1 VKQAII
7 SLWRAVKD
15 LKAFIVPSILGVLGF
30 GEDGKLVGKVLFPK
44 DPKEIV
50 ERLERINLG
59 EIITEL
65 KTLIDELKGKGYET
79 FVFENAELAQNV
91 HEQFKVTSE
100 VEAQSSIGKAFR
112 ENLEEYAVTLR
123 FLESPSEL
131 SKLIYEVSMELS
143 RRSVRKAAERR
154 DFLVVQAVEALDDL
168 DKTLNLFAGR
178 IREWYGLHFPELTR
192 LINNHEVYVKLV
204 YSLGKRENFSEKNLS
219 KHGLPEGKISQVVR
233 AAQTS
238 MGADLHDVD
247 VEQIQAFCAQF
258 LSLHSARRK
267 IEKYLEDLMEEEAPN
282 ISTLTG
288 PVLGA
293 RLIALAG
300 GLENL
305 AKMPSSTIQVLGAE
319 KALFRSLTTGARPPK
334 HGVLFQHALVH
345 GAKRSLRGKISRAFA
360 GKIAIAARTD
370 AFSGSYVADQ
380 LKRDLL
386 NKIEEIKKKGSKRK
400 PSKKTWK
407 RSRTRRK

>member
-1 VKQAII
+1 M
-7 SLWRAVKD
+7 
-15 LKAFIVPSILGVLGF
+15 KAFIVPSILGILGF
-30 GEDGKLVGKVLFPK
+30 GEDGELVGKALFPK
-44 DPKEIV
+44 DPKEIA
-50 ERLERINLG
+50 ERLGRINLG
-59 EIITEL
+59 EIISEL
-65 KTLIDELKGKGYET
+65 KTLIDELKNKGYER

-91 HEQFKVTSE
+91 REQFKVLSE
-100 VEAQSSIGKAFR
+100 VEAKSSIGEAFR
-112 ENLEEYAVTLR
+112 EKMEEYAVKLG
-123 FLESPSEL
+123 FIKSPSEMPR
-131 SKLIYEVSMELS
+131 LIHEVSMEMS
-143 RRSVRKAAERR
+143 RASVRKAAEKR
-154 DFLVVQAVEALDDL
+154 DFLIVQAVQALDDL

-192 LINNHEVYVKLV
+192 LINNHEVYVRLV
-204 YSLGKRENFSEKNLS
+204 HSLGKRENFSEKNLG
-219 KHGLPEGKISQVVR
+219 KHDLQAEKINQIVR

-238 MGADLHDVD
+238 MGADLYDVD
-247 VEQIQAFCAQF
+247 IEQIQTLCAQF
-258 LSLHSARRK
+258 LGLHNARKK
-267 IEKYLEDLMEEEAPN
+267 IENYLEDIMKEEAPN

-288 PVLGA
+288 PILGA

-345 GAKRSLRGKISRAFA
+345 GSKRSLRGKISRALA

-380 LKRDLL
+380 LKKDLL
-386 NKIEEIKKKGSKRK
+386 KKVEEIKKKGAKQK
-400 PSKKTWK
+400 PSRKTRKKGG
-407 RSRTRRK
+407 TRRKMRKKK

>member
-1 VKQAII
+1 M
-7 SLWRAVKD
+7 
-15 LKAFIVPSILGVLGF
+15 KAFVIPSVIGVLGF
-30 GEDGKLVGKVLFPK
+30 GEDGELIGKALFPK
-44 DPKEIV
+44 DPKEIA
-50 ERLERINLG
+50 EKLERVNSG
-59 EIITEL
+59 EIIEEVKVLIEKL
-65 KTLIDELKGKGYET
+65 KSEGYET
-79 FVFENAELAQNV
+79 FVFEDAEMAQNV
-91 HEQFKVTSE
+91 REQLKVNTE
-100 VEAQSSIGKAFR
+100 VKDRSDVGEALR
-112 ENLEEYAVTLR
+112 ENLGEYAVKVG

-131 SKLIYEVSMELS
+131 PRLIHEVSMEAS
-143 RRSVRKAAERR
+143 RMSVRKAAERR
-154 DFLVVQAVEALDDL
+154 DFLVVQAIQALDDL

-192 LINNHEVYVKLV
+192 LISNHEVYARLV
-204 YSLGKRENFSEKNLS
+204 HSLGKRENFSEKNLS
-219 KHGLPEGKISQVVR
+219 EHGLPQRKISQIAK

-238 MGADLHDVD
+238 MGADLRDID
-247 VEQIQAFCAQF
+247 IEKIRTLCAQY
-258 LSLHSARRK
+258 LNLQSARK
-267 IEKYLEDLMEEEAPN
+267 EIEKYLEDVMGEEAPN

-288 PVLGA
+288 PILGA

-380 LKRDLL
+380 LKKDLL
-386 NKIEEIKKKGSKRK
+386 SKVEEIKKKGSKQK
-400 PSKKTWK
+400 PSRKARKKG
-407 RSRTRRK
+407 RTRRKMRKRE